1 MGTPNF
7 MQQMYLAKA
16 LDQDTDHLFDHPLAE
31 KSHENEN
38 KCTSGCKCGHCK
50 GLKRITDNGKG
61 KN

>member
-16 LDQDTDHLFDHPLAE
+16 LDQDTDHLFDHPLEE

-61 KN
+61 KK

>member
-16 LDQDTDHLFDHPLAE
+16 LDRDTDHLFDHPLEE
-31 KSHENEN
+31 KSEETE
-38 KCTSGCKCGHCK
+38 CTSGCKCGHCK

-61 KN
+61 KK